1 MFVQKGAPMTAA
13 MIDSLREEHRNFAEL
28 LDVLEREIERTAV
41 AGNPEWNV
49 LHTIACYFCE
59 YPDRSH
65 HPREDAVFRRLQVKF
80 PELAKL
86 VGDLLKEHLEVRL
99 RVQRFRDH
107 IQSIFLEDVL
117 PRERL
122 IDSARAFIDAE
133 RRHMKR
139 EEEIFFPVAEKLLAE
154 DDWQWIGSQLR
165 SERDPQFRQGIEQIF
180 QVVRD
185 SLLARE
191 SSS

>member
-1 MFVQKGAPMTAA
+1 MAG
-13 MIDSLREEHRNFAEL
+13 MIDSLREEHRNFAKL
-28 LDVLEREIERTAV
+28 LDVLEREIERIAAT
-41 AGNPEWNV
+41 GDPDWNV
-49 LHTIACYFCE
+49 LHAVAGYFCE

-65 HPREDAVFRRLQVKF
+65 HPKEDAVFRRLQVKF
-80 PELAKL
+80 PELAKW
-86 VGDLLKEHLEVRL
+86 VGGLLREHLEVRL

-117 PRERL
+117 PRENL
-122 IDSARAFIDAE
+122 VNSARAFLDAE

-165 SERDPQFRQGIEQIF
+165 SERDLLLSEGVEQVF

-185 SLLARE
+185 SQLARE
-191 SSS
+191 PNN